1 MGVLCLSGLRE
12 YESGCVNVDL
22 LCVYDER
29 EVLELESSGVVVW
42 VEKVVSVSVSVSVVS
57 EGWEY
62 GEELGCG
69 EGIGLGLGEGVDVE
83 ELGCIKED
91 EEVNIDEI

>member
-1 MGVLCLSGLRE
+1 
-12 YESGCVNVDL
+12 
-22 LCVYDER
+22 VYDER

-42 VEKVVSVSVSVSVVS
+42 VEKVVSVSVSVVS

-62 GEELGCG
+62 GEELG
-69 EGIGLGLGEGVDVE
+69 EGIGGDGDGDGVDVE